1 MNERTKQLN
10 SLQIQIDELKNKI
23 SFFTQQLKN
32 VAKSMATIAQN
43 FNYERESLAFDNK
56 KTYKLSAEKLRALA
70 DIPVLDFVS
79 DHFEDTPKPITI
91 DGVQYNLVPV
101 PSTQEVVPFAK
112 EAQQA
117 GKFFETKSQTKYRK
131 NGALVFAPKIEMDYW
146 SIESDG
152 RVEKGNWILNF
163 PYNKLKLQQ
172 GLIFDNEQACQFW
185 ADKLKIA
192 YELKQRIV
200 ESESQANGDLGQ
212 CYVSTNDKRKVWTL
226 DSFAGF
232 PKQLLV
238 STIAKDILMSKDV
251 SDEDFKAFIEVFSF

>member
-1 MNERTKQLN
+1 MTQKIKSIKVTKKLPFCNDENILN
-10 SLQIQIDELKNKI
+10 ITFNGLGDFSEYARNKFQIQ
-23 SFFTQQLKN
+23 
-32 VAKSMATIAQN
+32 A
-43 FNYERESLAFDNK
+43 ESP
-56 KTYKLSAEKLRALA
+56 EKLLEFF
-70 DIPVLDFVS
+70 PEY
-79 DHFEDTPKPITI
+79 FEIEYEKP
-91 DGVQYNLVPV
+91 
-101 PSTQEVVPFAK
+101 
-112 EAQQA
+112 
-117 GKFFETKSQTKYRK
+117 QTKYRK

-172 GLIFDNEQACQFW
+172 GLIFDNEQGCQIW

-192 YELKQRIV
+192 CALKQRIV